1 MGTDL
6 QAFSENGYEFRRLD
20 LKMDF
25 ENDIFLPEIGSG
37 FEGRGGTTA
46 PKIIRSALLLTEG
59 GGGHYIS
66 CRRTEV

>member
-6 QAFSENGYEFRRLD
+6 QAISENGYEFRRLD

-25 ENDIFLPEIGSG
+25 ENDIFLPETGSG
-37 FEGRGGTTA
+37 FEGRGGTTP
-46 PKIIRSALLLTEG
+46 PKIPRSALLLTGEEV
-59 GGGHYIS
+59 GHYIS